1 MPNLGDKLFF
11 DWLSRQRD
19 RRDPVG
25 DFANEAWQDAHFPR
39 ALASG
44 QDLVTYMES
53 RNARE
58 AAIAAAKEA
67 WIEYG
72 GSAEDF
78 VKPDDVVDWNEP
90 DENLL

>member
-1 MPNLGDKLFF
+1 
-11 DWLSRQRD
+11 
-19 RRDPVG
+19 
-25 DFANEAWQDAHFPR
+25 
-39 ALASG
+39 
-44 QDLVTYMES
+44 MES